1 MSNTH
6 LPEASKAQAI
16 PVHQAATSNDLATS
30 KLFFFAA
37 ALLSLF
43 ASVYLF
49 FSGQRIEGIFV
60 GVWVP
65 SILAAGAL
73 LLAGARRE

>member
-1 MSNTH
+1 MPNTH
-6 LPEASKAQAI
+6 QPEAQGAQAL
-16 PVHQAATSNDLATS
+16 PVNQATRSNDLATS
-30 KLFFFAA
+30 KLFFFTA

-49 FSGQRIEGIFV
+49 FSGQRIEGVFV

-65 SILAAGAL
+65 SILAAGTL
-73 LLAGARRE
+73 LLAGGRRE

>member
-1 MSNTH
+1 MSATH
-6 LPEASKAQAI
+6 QPEAPNAKAI
-16 PVHQAATSNDLATS
+16 PVNQAASSNDLATS
-30 KLFFFAA
+30 KLFFFTA

-49 FSGQRIEGIFV
+49 FSGQRIEGVFV
-60 GVWVP
+60 GIWVP
-65 SILAAGAL
+65 SILAAGTL